1 MYIQMQRHNENVNDN
16 NDKGLFKTMNNIFIG
31 NKHMNKTIYLKY
43 KDALH

>member
-1 MYIQMQRHNENVNDN
+1 MHIQMHIHNDNFNVN

-31 NKHMNKTIYLKY
+31 NKYMNKTIYLKY